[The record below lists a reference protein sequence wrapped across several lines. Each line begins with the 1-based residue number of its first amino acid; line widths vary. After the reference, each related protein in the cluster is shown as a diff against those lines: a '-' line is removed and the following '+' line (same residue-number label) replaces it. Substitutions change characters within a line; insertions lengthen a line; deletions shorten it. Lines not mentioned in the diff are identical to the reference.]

1 MKEAWID
8 IETTGLD
15 SKVSALVQLTMFIY
29 EGKHCLSKHNFTFRP
44 FPGDK
49 ITKKALESTGHT
61 IETLMALDDPITS
74 FSKYKGAMGRYVNPF
89 DRNDKMMFYAY
100 NAQFDYQFLTGWSKI
115 KMNFPF
121 IPSYFWWP
129 PVDVAS
135 LVADRRKDLVASL
148 DNFKL
153 STVAKGLNIEVD
165 ESKLH
170 DAEYDIE
177 LTRAVYEAAKEQ

>member
-1 MKEAWID
+1 MVEAWID

-15 SKVSALVQLTMFIY
+15 SNISALVQLTMFVY
-29 EGKHCLSKHNFTFRP
+29 VNDRLHDKYNFTFRP

-49 ITKKALESTGHT
+49 VTKKALESTGHT
-61 IETLMALDDPITS
+61 IKSLMALDEPILS
-74 FSKYKGAMGRYVNPF
+74 FSKYKGAMGRYVNPY
-89 DRNDKMMFYAY
+89 DRNSKMMFYAY
-100 NAQFDYQFLTGWSKI
+100 NAQFDYQFLTNWAKV
-115 KMNFPF
+115 KMSFPF

-135 LVADRRKDLVASL
+135 IVADRRKDLVEKL

-153 STVAKGLNIEVD
+153 STVAQGLNIAVD
-165 ESKLH
+165 EGKLH

-177 LTRAVYEAAKEQ
+177 LTRAVYEATNI